1 MGLDFSLCPHGL
13 SWGDP
18 GTVGCWTPASP
29 TQLLHEVCKRRG
41 IVQTFKIILR
51 RTPAR
56 CSHAVGSVL
65 QHPCSICVF
74 PYTGAGCQA
83 AWDESWGALF
93 LYPILLASHRQ
104 APSSPAPTREH
115 SPKKEKV
122 HNPPEI
128 CALASSEPSPSLL
141 SPFLSEKQQPTPPAS
156 PLSPLQQLRAWCSP
170 IRKWFEVFPCSPG
183 AWK

>member
-1 MGLDFSLCPHGL
+1 MLTLLPPALHNLDPFPLCKGWRGIWSNSLDFWHMGLDFSLCPHGL

-41 IVQTFKIILR
+41 IVQTFKIILK
-51 RTPAR
+51 RTPAG

-93 LYPILLASHRQ
+93 LYPCTPGFSQ
-104 APSSPAPTREH
+104 TGT
-115 SPKKEKV
+115 
-122 HNPPEI
+122 
-128 CALASSEPSPSLL
+128 
-141 SPFLSEKQQPTPPAS
+141 FL
-156 PLSPLQQLRAWCSP
+156 
-170 IRKWFEVFPCSPG
+170 PCSHTGTFTKKRKSAQSP
-183 AWK
+183 